1 MVGVS
6 QLIFAVNANMFTGRS
21 DNPDRAWLL
30 DGMRLLLTSLVS
42 CLVLGPAAAEWRA
55 EPVPTPGRVTSVEVR
70 GTDTRIAVGPNWYRI
85 APATGTLI
93 SAQAPGF
100 PAVPPGGLSDG
111 RVASGDGAIAR
122 TWLAHP
128 TDRYRHGVLGDA
140 IEAGSLVI
148 ERSDG
153 RTGTVPAGAD
163 AVFEDLSPR
172 IAALDGVDRIVV
184 VKSYL
189 QRGSALAIID
199 AVSMKI
205 IAETPPIGRAHAWLN
220 PAGIADFDG
229 DGTTDI
235 ALVRQ
240 PHVAGLLQ
248 LWSWQDQKLKKVA
261 EVPDVSNHFI
271 GSRALGMSW
280 TADFDAD
287 GHPDLAVPSLDRRS
301 LRLIAFVPMVRDIA
315 RIPLPARV
323 ATNIGPTGIGGR
335 PGLVAGLEDGRLVII
350 RK

>member
-1 MVGVS
+1 M
-6 QLIFAVNANMFTGRS
+6 
-21 DNPDRAWLL
+21 
-30 DGMRLLLTSLVS
+30 LLTSLVS
-42 CLVLGPAAAEWRA
+42 WLALVGPAAAEWRA
-55 EPVPTPGRVTSVEVR
+55 ETVPTPGRVTSVEVR
-70 GTDTRIAVGPNWYRI
+70 GTETRIAIGPKWYRI
-85 APATGTLI
+85 APTTGTLVA
-93 SAQAPGF
+93 AQAPDF
-100 PAVPPGGLSDG
+100 PAVPAGGLSDG
-111 RVASGDGAIAR
+111 RVAGSDGAIAR
-122 TWLAHP
+122 AWLADP

-153 RTGTVPAGAD
+153 RIGTVASGAG
-163 AVFEDLSPR
+163 AVFEDLLPR
-172 IAALDGVDRIVV
+172 IATLDGVDRIVV

-189 QRGSALAIID
+189 QHGSALAIID
-199 AVSMKI
+199 AGSMKI
-205 IAETPPIGRAHAWLN
+205 IAETPPIGHAHAWLN

-229 DGTTDI
+229 DGSTDI
-235 ALVRQ
+235 AFVRQ

-248 LWSWQDQKLKKVA
+248 LWSWQHRQLRKVA

-271 GSRALGMSW
+271 GSKALGMSW

-301 LRLIAFVPMVRDIA
+301 LRLIAFVPKVHDIA

-323 ATNIGPTGIGGR
+323 ATNIGSTGIGGR

>member
-1 MVGVS
+1 
-6 QLIFAVNANMFTGRS
+6 
-21 DNPDRAWLL
+21 
-30 DGMRLLLTSLVS
+30 MRLLPILLVSLVS
-42 CLVLGPAAAEWRA
+42 WLALGPASAEWRA
-55 EPVPTPGRVTSVEVR
+55 ETVPTSGRVTSVEVR
-70 GTDTRIAVGPNWYRI
+70 GTDTRIAIGPKWYRI
-85 APATGTLI
+85 APATGTLMT
-93 SAQAPGF
+93 APAPGF

-111 RVASGDGAIAR
+111 RVASSGGAIAR
-122 TWLAHP
+122 AWLAHP

-153 RTGTVPAGAD
+153 RIGTVAAGAD

-172 IAALDGVDRIVV
+172 IATLDGVDQIVV

-199 AVSMKI
+199 AGSMKI

-248 LWSWQDQKLKKVA
+248 LWSWEKQQLKKVA
-261 EVPDVSNHFI
+261 EVPDASNHFI
-271 GSRALGMSW
+271 GSKALGMSW

-301 LRLIAFVPMVRDIA
+301 LRLIAFVPKVREIA
-315 RIPLPARV
+315 RIALPARI
-323 ATNIGPTGIGGR
+323 ATNIGSAGGGGR
-335 PGLVAGLEDGRLVII
+335 PGLVAGLEDGRLIII

>member
-1 MVGVS
+1 MGKM
-6 QLIFAVNANMFTGRS
+6 I
-21 DNPDRAWLL
+21 
-30 DGMRLLLTSLVS
+30 LLLISLVS
-42 CLVLGPAAAEWRA
+42 WLALAGPAAAQWRFITLT
-55 EPVPTPGRVTSVEVR
+55 TPGRVTSIE
-70 GTDTRIAVGPNWYRI
+70 AVGKETHIAIGQNWYRM
-85 APATGTLI
+85 APTTGTLVPWPE
-93 SAQAPGF
+93 PGY
-100 PAVPPGGLSDG
+100 PRVPPGGLPDG
-111 RVASGDGAIAR
+111 RVVTSDGPIAR
-122 TWLAHP
+122 AWLAHP

-153 RTGTVPAGAD
+153 RIGTVASGAS
-163 AVFEDLSPR
+163 AVFEDLLPR
-172 IAALDGVDRIVV
+172 IATLNGVDRIVV

-189 QRGSALAIID
+189 DRGSALAIID
-199 AVSMKI
+199 AGSMKI
-205 IAETPPIGRAHAWLN
+205 IAETPPIGHAHAWLN

-240 PHVAGLLQ
+240 PHVVGLLQ
-248 LWSWQDQKLKKVA
+248 LWSWQDRQLRKVA
-261 EVPDVSNHFI
+261 EVPDTSNHFI
-271 GSRALGMSW
+271 GSKALGMSW

-301 LRLIAFVPMVRDIA
+301 LRLIAFVPKVREIA

-323 ATNIGPTGIGGR
+323 VTNIGSISIGGR

-350 RK
+350 RE

>member
-1 MVGVS
+1 M
-6 QLIFAVNANMFTGRS
+6 
-21 DNPDRAWLL
+21 
-30 DGMRLLLTSLVS
+30 
-42 CLVLGPAAAEWRA
+42 
-55 EPVPTPGRVTSVEVR
+55 TSVEVR
-70 GTDTRIAVGPNWYRI
+70 GTDTRIAIRQKWYRI
-85 APATGTLI
+85 APATGMLI
-93 SAQAPGF
+93 PAPAPGF

-111 RVASGDGAIAR
+111 RVASSDGAIAR
-122 TWLAHP
+122 AWLAHP

-153 RTGTVPAGAD
+153 RIGTVTAGAD
-163 AVFEDLSPR
+163 AVFEDLLPR
-172 IAALDGVDRIVV
+172 IASLDGLDRIVV

-199 AVSMKI
+199 AESMRI
-205 IAETPPIGRAHAWLN
+205 IAETPPIGHAHAWLN

-235 ALVRQ
+235 AFVRQ
-240 PHVAGLLQ
+240 PHVVGLLQ
-248 LWSWQDQKLKKVA
+248 LWSWQDRQLRKAA
-261 EVPDVSNHFI
+261 EVPDASNHFI
-271 GSRALGMSW
+271 GSKALGMSW

-301 LRLIAFVPMVRDIA
+301 LRLIAFVPKVRDIA
-315 RIPLPARV
+315 RIPLPARL
-323 ATNIGPTGIGGR
+323 ATNIGSAGIGGR

-350 RK
+350 RE